1 MDQASELLCQK
12 AAAKVLHKANV
23 KLFDSGTAMAF
34 EFEVVATDGN
44 ARAGI
49 LHTPHGDI
57 PTPVFAPV
65 GTAATVKA
73 VPPRDLVELDIKLV
87 LSNTYHLHLRPGD
100 ELIRDLGGLHRFMGW
115 DGPLLTDSGGFQ
127 VFSLAEINRIDDEG
141 VTFRSHLDGSKMRL
155 TPRRS
160 MEIQQ
165 NLGADI
171 IMAFD
176 QCPDPNDRDE
186 VQAANERT
194 HRWLRLCREAHPDD
208 DRQALFGI
216 VQGGVFPDLRQE
228 SARRVTELDLKG
240 YAIGGLAVGETK
252 AEMYSTLD
260 ETVPVLPA
268 DRPRYLM
275 GVGEPD
281 DLVEGIC
288 RGVDIFDC
296 VIPTRLARHG
306 AAFTHAGRINLRNAK
321 YRADESPIDA
331 KLSNYASRFSRAY
344 LRHLVVAK
352 ELIAYYLISLHNIDF
367 LARHVDAM
375 RRAILAGRFKEYAN
389 QFVPPYLRQ
398 DLTTE

>member
-1 MDQASELLCQK
+1 
-12 AAAKVLHKANV
+12 
-23 KLFDSGTAMAF
+23 MAF
-34 EFEVVATDGN
+34 KFEVVATDGN

-73 VPPRDLVELDIKLV
+73 VPPRDLEDLNIKLV

-100 ELIRDLGGLHRFMGW
+100 ELVRDLGGLHNFMAW
-115 DGPLLTDSGGFQ
+115 NGPLLTDSGGFQ
-127 VFSLAEINRIDDEG
+127 VFSLGEINRIDDDG
-141 VTFRSHLDGSKMRL
+141 VTFRSHLDGSARRL
-155 TPRRS
+155 TPGRS
-160 MEIQQ
+160 MEIQR

-176 QCPDPNDRDE
+176 QCPNPNHRDE

-194 HRWLRLCREAHPDD
+194 HRWLRLCRENHPDD
-208 DRQALFGI
+208 SNQALFGI
-216 VQGGVFPDLRQE
+216 VQGGVFPDLRQA
-228 SARRVTELDLKG
+228 SARFVTDMDLKG

-252 AEMYSTLD
+252 EEMYQTLD
-260 ETVPVLPA
+260 DTLPSLPG

-306 AAFTHAGRINLRNAK
+306 AAFTQAGRINLRNSK
-321 YRADESPIDA
+321 FKKDESAIDA
-331 KLSNYASRFSRAY
+331 SLSNYASQFSRAY

-352 ELIAYYLISLHNIDF
+352 ELLAYYLISLHNIDF
-367 LARHVDAM
+367 LARHVESM
-375 RRAILAGRFKEYAN
+375 RRAIIAGTLQEYAA
-389 QFVPPYLRQ
+389 QFLPRYLRRNSVA
-398 DLTTE
+398 ESAP